1 MLLSFFAM
9 HARIPPVIDPVA
21 PAEVDAAWLTAVLR
35 SSGVLADGIDV
46 VQADGQAIGHGLLCE
61 SVRFELA
68 YSRPTDAPR
77 SVVGKFSAQHPGLRA
92 GAIAEEVYQREFA
105 FYRELSKGLDVP
117 TARCLA
123 LVGDPEVEF
132 VLVLEDLV
140 ATDSVDQMTGCSL
153 KQAEAVIDAAVGL
166 HAPRWGDIAVET
178 ADWNVRDRW
187 LPRIAD
193 GYLKS
198 FELYRREFGPSAD
211 EAAIGERLA
220 PVLGEWFAGQP
231 RPWTVAHGDFR
242 LDNMLFG
249 IRGGT
254 EPVGILD
261 WQTMLPSSGT
271 ADIAYFIGSSFE
283 PDLRRTHEEHLLR
296 RYHAGLAAAGVRDY
310 PYEQCL
316 RDYRYN
322 CFLGYMM
329 PTYSAA
335 LVKRTARGDAMFAT
349 WVGRV
354 TAQIHDLDCLAL
366 LPSEI

>member
-1 MLLSFFAM
+1 MTQPL
-9 HARIPPVIDPVA
+9 A
-21 PAEVDAAWLTAVLR
+21 PADVDAAWVTAVLR
-35 SSGVLADGIDV
+35 SGGVLGGDV
-46 VQADGQAIGHGLLCE
+46 EVVAVHGAPIGHGLLCE
-61 SVRFELA
+61 SVRFHLT
-68 YSRPTDAPR
+68 YSGPTDAPAT
-77 SVVGKFSAQHPGLRA
+77 VVGKFSAQHPALRA

-105 FYRELSKGLDVP
+105 FYARLSGGLQVP

-132 VLVLEDLV
+132 VLVLEDL
-140 ATDSVDQMTGCSL
+140 APTEAVDQMGGCSL

-166 HAPRWGDIAVET
+166 HAPMWGAVENV
-178 ADWNVRDRW
+178 DWSVRDRW

-193 GYLKS
+193 GYRAS
-198 FELYRREFGPSAD
+198 FDAYLREFDPTPA

-220 PVLGEWFAGQP
+220 PVLGQWFAGQP
-231 RPWTVAHGDFR
+231 RPWTVVHGDYR

-249 IRGGT
+249 IRGGS

-271 ADIAYFIGSSFE
+271 ADVAYFIGSSFE
-283 PDLRRTHEEHLLR
+283 PEVRRQHEEHLLR
-296 RYHAGLAAAGVRDY
+296 RYHAGLVAAGIGDY
-310 PYEQCL
+310 TYEQCL

-335 LVKRTARGDAMFAT
+335 LVKRTERGDAMFAT
-349 WVGRV
+349 WVHRV
-354 TAQIHDLDCLAL
+354 TAQINDLDCLAL
-366 LPSEI
+366 LPTGS

>member
-1 MLLSFFAM
+1 
-9 HARIPPVIDPVA
+9 
-21 PAEVDAAWLTAVLR
+21 VDAAWLSAVLHA
-35 SSGVLADGIDV
+35 SGVLPGGIEV
-46 VQADGQAIGHGLLCE
+46 VEAHGQAIGHGLLCE
-61 SVRFELA
+61 SVRFDLT
-68 YSRPTDAPR
+68 YSAPTDAPA
-77 SVVGKFSAQHPGLRA
+77 SVVGKFSAEHPALRA

-105 FYRELSKGLDVP
+105 FYRDLAQGLDVP

-132 VLVLEDLV
+132 VLVLEDLA
-140 ATDSVDQMTGCSL
+140 ATTAVDQMTGCTL
-153 KQAEAVIDAAVGL
+153 EQAEAVIDAAVGL
-166 HAPRWGDIAVET
+166 HAPRWGDPAVET
-178 ADWNVRDRW
+178 APWNVRNRW

-198 FELYRREFGPSAD
+198 FESYVKEFDPTPD

-220 PVLGEWFAGQP
+220 PVLGRWFAGQP
-231 RPWTVAHGDFR
+231 RPWTVTHGDYR

-249 IRGGT
+249 IRGGA

-261 WQTMLPSSGT
+261 WQTMLPSAGT

-283 PDLRRTHEEHLLR
+283 PDVRRLHEESLIR
-296 RYHAGLAAAGVRDY
+296 RYHAGLVAAGVSDY

-335 LVKRTARGDAMFAT
+335 LVKRTTRGDAMFAT
-349 WVGRV
+349 WVRRV
-354 TAQIHDLDCLAL
+354 TAQINDLDCLAL
-366 LPSEI
+366 LPTGS